1 MRGVLIGDIIMAAR
15 AAMSV
20 PPEAQD
26 QLVADMLRDAHLA
39 DCARKR
45 LGRGLVGRGEG
56 ALMSAAT
63 LRPLA
68 PLPSR
73 CTVEFLAAMRVVI
86 DGITCW
92 KARISDQNQ

>member
-1 MRGVLIGDIIMAAR
+1 MRGLLVEDIIMAAR

-26 QLVADMLRDAHLA
+26 QLVADMLRDPHLA
-39 DCARKR
+39 DCARNR
-45 LGRGLVGRGEG
+45 LGRGLAGRGEG

-63 LRPLA
+63 ARPLA
-68 PLPSR
+68 PLPGR
-73 CTVEFLAAMRVVI
+73 CIVEFLAAMRIVI

-92 KARISDQNQ
+92 KARIADQNQ